1 MSAIDWLPKRNGCV
15 AVSAVKNVN
24 FEERVQL
31 SGQAREAQIIVDN
44 AYVLLWDFAD
54 LIHPMLKLESPHEI
68 FCFRFNPSIPGT
80 VVGGAINGQVV
91 MWDIAKA
98 LTSIDQKKRKQSV
111 RHIGKPGLGVG
122 DEDEVVAALPPIAP
136 HAVSHIDMS
145 HRRLVAD
152 LAWLPTTT
160 QVNSKGQ
167 LLGSEYITEHT
178 HQFITV
184 ASDGQCLIWDTR
196 YQEISEGLFPHI
208 AKPRQTY
215 DKKREEHGRPPPA
228 PWTPLFRLQLN
239 RLEDV
244 GELGLCRIVLDLG
257 VAGDGVTSDS
267 KSEDGA
273 EEVDMR
279 SQLICTTE
287 EGEILLADWRARVG
301 ANSGRGGGDEEA
313 GGGGNEGGDGG
324 DVAPEFVKWVSSDHT
339 RPCVALDKSPF
350 FPGVLLSVGDWSFQ
364 IWKVGLRKP
373 VFSSP
378 MAANY
383 LTTGRWSP
391 TRPGM
396 LFLGKV
402 DGSMDVWDFT
412 DSSFTPSVTLMSSPS
427 RITSM
432 EFLKPKGVG
441 GAAKLKQQLLT
452 VGDAAGNLH
461 VYDVPQNLW
470 RPLANERAIMSY
482 FLEREIKV
490 FMEDLSIVAPEND
503 LFEDP
508 NVIPQHFPVLVLLL
522 IHWWLTGATS
532 ETVPGRP
539 PIARRSTCE

>member
-1 MSAIDWLPKRNGCV
+1 
-15 AVSAVKNVN
+15 
-24 FEERVQL
+24 
-31 SGQAREAQIIVDN
+31 VDN

-122 DEDEVVAALPPIAP
+122 DEDEVVAALPPITP

-215 DKKREEHGRPPPA
+215 DKKREEHGRPLPA

-239 RLEDV
+239 RLE
-244 GELGLCRIVLDLG
+244 
-257 VAGDGVTSDS
+257 
-267 KSEDGA
+267 
-273 EEVDMR
+273 
-279 SQLICTTE
+279 
-287 EGEILLADWRARVG
+287 
-301 ANSGRGGGDEEA
+301 
-313 GGGGNEGGDGG
+313 
-324 DVAPEFVKWVSSDHT
+324 
-339 RPCVALDKSPF
+339 
-350 FPGVLLSVGDWSFQ
+350 
-364 IWKVGLRKP
+364 
-373 VFSSP
+373 
-378 MAANY
+378 
-383 LTTGRWSP
+383 
-391 TRPGM
+391 
-396 LFLGKV
+396 
-402 DGSMDVWDFT
+402 
-412 DSSFTPSVTLMSSPS
+412 
-427 RITSM
+427 
-432 EFLKPKGVG
+432 
-441 GAAKLKQQLLT
+441 
-452 VGDAAGNLH
+452 
-461 VYDVPQNLW
+461 
-470 RPLANERAIMSY
+470 
-482 FLEREIKV
+482 
-490 FMEDLSIVAPEND
+490 
-503 LFEDP
+503 
-508 NVIPQHFPVLVLLL
+508 
-522 IHWWLTGATS
+522 
-532 ETVPGRP
+532 
-539 PIARRSTCE
+539 